1 VTPLLMIAVAAA
13 NAATPFATAKIARL
27 AHAMDAELELF
38 HCVYKPS
45 IARRGRTSMRGI
57 EKEILDLVGESRDWL
72 ESLAKPLRLEG
83 LKVHTA
89 ARWDQPTTAGI
100 VRQAMRRKPDL
111 LVAQPARRSPVARL
125 ILSQTDHR
133 LIETCP
139 CPLLLI
145 KTARPYGNGPIVAA
159 IDPTHAR
166 DKPAALDSSILE
178 AASMLSRRLSAPMHV
193 VHVCTPWEQM
203 IAESKKLR
211 RIPVLQKLEIH
222 KMYLQCTD
230 IQVRELVGRHGVTG
244 AQVYVVEG
252 EASKALAS
260 FSRHVSADVVVMGA
274 VSRSAFK
281 RVVIGHTAEKVLDV
295 LDADLLIVKA
305 PSFRSP
311 VAPQMNHRLPSG
323 RARRA
328 KSIS

>member
-1 VTPLLMIAVAAA
+1 MIAVGAA
-13 NAATPFATAKIARL
+13 NAATPFATIKIARL
-27 AHAMDAELELF
+27 ARALGAELELF

-45 IARRGRTSMRGI
+45 IARRGRTGMRGI
-57 EKEILDLVGESRDWL
+57 EKEILDLVGESRVWL
-72 ESLAKPLRLEG
+72 ESLAKPLRAEG

-89 ARWDQPTTAGI
+89 ARWDEPTNEGI
-100 VRQAMRRKPDL
+100 VRQAMRHKPDL
-111 LVAQPARRSPVARL
+111 LVAQSARRGRVARL
-125 ILSQTDHR
+125 MLSQTDYR

-166 DKPAALDSSILE
+166 DKPAALDSSILD
-178 AASMLSRRLSAPMHV
+178 AACALSRRLSVPLHA

-203 IAESKKLR
+203 MTESKELR
-211 RIPVLQKLEIH
+211 RIPFLLKPEIH

-230 IQVRELVGRHGVTG
+230 VQVRELAGRHGVTG

-252 EASKALAS
+252 EASKALTA
-260 FSRHVSADVVVMGA
+260 FSRRVSADVVVMGA
-274 VSRSAFK
+274 VSRSAIK
-281 RVVIGHTAEKVLDV
+281 RVVIGHTAERVLDL

-305 PSFRSP
+305 PSFRSS
-311 VAPQMNHRLPSG
+311 VMPQSIHRLPSG
-323 RARRA
+323 RAPRA
-328 KSIS
+328 KVIF